1 MSAFNFEFILKNLSE
16 TFQIKPPLSYFA
28 LKEMAEKRFSSIK
41 IANFYQEEDE
51 TQISNES
58 DYFDFI
64 NWAESS
70 NLKQIEILVKCGD
83 SKPKKKTSP
92 AMKIKYVTQ
101 KFKLPVSNHCD
112 YVQDIDTING
122 IFIDCAC

>member
-1 MSAFNFEFILKNLSE
+1 MSAFNFEFILKNSNE

-28 LKEMAEKRFSSIK
+28 LKEIAEKRFSSIK

-51 TQISNES
+51 AQISNES
-58 DYFDFI
+58 DYFDFL

-70 NLKQIEILVKCGD
+70 DLKKIDLLIKSGD
-83 SKPKKKTSP
+83 SKSKRKTTP
-92 AMKIKYVTQ
+92 AIKIKYVTQ

-112 YVQDIDTING
+112 YVPDIDTING
-122 IFIDCAC
+122 TLF